1 MASNSNHQISTNVLT
16 ISRLF
21 LVRPEFVKE
30 PVDQI
35 VSLHNNITFVCNVSG
50 VPSPDII
57 WSFNG
62 GESLPLLSETNAGGV
77 LSLFLVKNTAEYE
90 GNYTCTAVNR
100 AGINNSTAK
109 LTVDGKWY

>member
-1 MASNSNHQISTNVLT
+1 
-16 ISRLF
+16 LF

-30 PVDQI
+30 PVNQI
-35 VSLHNNITFVCNVSG
+35 VSQHNNITFACNASG

-62 GESLPLLSETNAGGV
+62 GSLPLLSETNAGGV
-77 LSLFLVKNTAEYE
+77 LSLFLVKNTPEFE
-90 GNYTCTAVNR
+90 GNYTCTAVSR

-109 LTVDGKWY
+109 LTVDGKWH